1 MILNSTQRKEHIA
14 VIFDC
19 RPSTILTLNI
29 LLLAFF
35 FAYKWQFQIVF
46 LCMRMNN
53 VNAISIFR
61 KSIKIFISL
70 LRIAL

>member
-29 LLLAFF
+29 LAFF